1 MQPLT
6 VQDLLDLDLIPDF
19 DAADVDLDAIPDCDW

>member
-1 MQPLT
+1 METLT

-19 DAADVDLDAIPDCDW
+19 DATDVDLDAIPDCDY

>member
-6 VQDLLDLDLIPDF
+6 ADDLLDLDQIPDVNPV
-19 DAADVDLDAIPDCDW
+19 DVDLDAIPDCDY